1 MQGTITLTAS
11 VHQQT
16 LTLQVADNGSG
27 MDADTLSRLQQ
38 HIAGTREYPDF
49 GIGIRNVH
57 TRIRMMFG
65 DGYGVTVQS
74 QLHVGTVVTVTL
86 PACEKKVMERMAEQD
101 VQPISGGT
109 I

>member
-1 MQGTITLTAS
+1 
-11 VHQQT
+11 
-16 LTLQVADNGSG
+16 
-27 MDADTLSRLQQ
+27 
-38 HIAGTREYPDF
+38 
-49 GIGIRNVH
+49 
-57 TRIRMMFG
+57 MFG